1 MVRNKSKINKNM
13 RKYLFLSLLM
23 MLAHVQAAKA
33 EATDVSTMDNLI
45 YPMPLTA
52 AQGDQSVDLCFAMKN
67 SVEIRGFQF
76 KVFLPEGVTAAKT
89 STGKFQYTLSADRLP
104 EGHDQQAVFSEH
116 ESDEGA
122 YILVTCSSQYDESF
136 SVGDGLVMTFKV
148 NIAADMELGDY
159 PVIIREMKLSET
171 DISKYYVTDYV
182 EGTLTV
188 EENDGRIKFNEASA
202 TLPSYTAGEKGDVTM
217 TRTINKDSWSTIV
230 LPFNLTKANAT
241 AIFGSDAKFA
251 RFSGFEVDY
260 GDDEEN
266 LTPLG
271 INILFDTYTIPNRG
285 KLEGGTPVLVK
296 TTKDIKEP
304 FQVDQV
310 TLTDDIKD
318 ETKSDEYG
326 TTGKFTASLVKTVVP
341 EDGLFI
347 AGNKFYYSTGKTQ
360 LKAFRGWFELDAVL
374 GKDTDFGAKIGFY
387 IDGEPTSIEGISV
400 RAPMQKGAVY
410 TVGGQY
416 VGKDVDERQLPK
428 GVYICD
434 GKKYVVE

>member
-1 MVRNKSKINKNM
+1 M

-23 MLAHVQAAKA
+23 MLAHVQTTKA

-45 YPMPLTA
+45 YVMPLTA

-67 SVEIRGFQF
+67 SAEIRGFQMNI
-76 KVFLPEGVTAAKT
+76 FLPEGVTAAKT
-89 STGKFQYTLSADRLP
+89 STGKYQYSLNNSRLP

-116 ESDEGA
+116 ASDEGN
-122 YILVTCSSQYDESF
+122 YILVTCNSQYPDECF
-136 SVGDGLVMTFKV
+136 SIGDGQVMTFKV
-148 NIAADMELGDY
+148 NIADDMELGDY

-202 TLPSYTAGEKGDVTM
+202 TLPRYTAGEKGDVTM
-217 TRTINKDSWSTIV
+217 TRTINADSWSTIV
-230 LPFNLTKANAT
+230 LPFNLTRANANT
-241 AIFGSDAKFA
+241 IFGSDAKFA
-251 RFSGFEVDY
+251 KFSGFEVDY

-271 INILFDTYTIPNRG
+271 INILFSTYTIPSRG
-285 KLEGGTPVLVK
+285 SLAGGTPVLVK

-304 FQVDQV
+304 FQLDQV
-310 TLTDDIKD
+310 TLTDDIKE

-326 TTGKFTASLVKTVVP
+326 TMGKFTASLVKTVVP

-347 AGNKFYYSTGKTQ
+347 AGNKFWYSTGKTQ

-400 RAPMQKGAVY
+400 RAPMLKGAVY

-434 GKKYVVE
+434 GKKFVIK